1 MGKTLQE
8 MTLEELW
15 QLFPIRLEPHKQ
27 CYSTWYEQEARALK
41 ELLGRENVVRMNHI
55 GSTAVEGLTA
65 KAIIDILME
74 IATEVD
80 ELWLRQQL
88 QKNNWICM
96 SEQVQPQW
104 RMVWNKGY
112 TPEGFAQK
120 VFHLHVR
127 HLGDWD
133 ELYFRDYLIG
143 HPEVCVEYAQ
153 LKEKLAIPYRND
165 RDGYTREK
173 TEFVRKYTMLA
184 REEFSGRYIW
194 HQGKQKEE
202 PKNR

>member
-27 CYSTWYEQEARALK
+27 CYSTWYEQEARVLK

-120 VFHLHVR
+120 CFICMCVIWV
-127 HLGDWD
+127 
-133 ELYFRDYLIG
+133 IG
-143 HPEVCVEYAQ
+143 MNFTFG
-153 LKEKLAIPYRND
+153 I
-165 RDGYTREK
+165 
-173 TEFVRKYTMLA
+173 
-184 REEFSGRYIW
+184 I
-194 HQGKQKEE
+194 
-202 PKNR
+202 

>member
-80 ELWLRQQL
+80 KLWLRQQL

-143 HPEVCVEYAQ
+143 HPEVCEEYAQ

-184 REEFSGRYIW
+184 REEFGGRYIW